1 VKGHDFS
8 RATRNM
14 ELGFSRWVSLRAN
27 KSQRLK
33 PMRKLVRG
41 TTKTHALSLACLW
54 KHNTSPPQKT
64 AEGGCATAL
73 QAGTK

>member
-1 VKGHDFS
+1 
-8 RATRNM
+8 
-14 ELGFSRWVSLRAN
+14 
-27 KSQRLK
+27 
-33 PMRKLVRG
+33 MRKLVRG

-73 QAGTK
+73 QAAQNNRHALGADLRLGVRFTPRVEGSMFLLLYPGLFL